1 MWATII
7 IDNVKAPNEHSFLP
21 QLHTCVFPRLLVWPT
36 LCEPVGGRL
45 WGAALCLPPGKGPRP
60 TWGSVSGWALPSR
73 GSWPTAQLSV
83 QLTATSRSH
92 PTTGLQ
98 CLVCSLVCWGSCL
111 VSAGKDPA
119 RLLMSRPLQRSFGPM
134 FLKTVVLE
142 PASLAAAGRLNGKD
156 SGYIP
161 ASLNQTLLAVGWARL
176 LKISNFNMLA
186 GWFWYTLEFESH
198 WSRPLIFY
206 NLMGVGGGGAWHRAF
221 SLFPSNLHLDL
232 F

>member
-21 QLHTCVFPRLLVWPT
+21 QLHTCVFPRFLAWPT
-36 LCEPVGGRL
+36 LCEPVGEGCGGRPCAFPL
-45 WGAALCLPPGKGPRP
+45 GRAPDLPGALFLAEHCHLEAPGPQRSCPCSSPPPAAATRQ
-60 TWGSVSGWALPSR
+60 R
-73 GSWPTAQLSV
+73 GS
-83 QLTATSRSH
+83 
-92 PTTGLQ
+92 

-142 PASLAAAGRLNGKD
+142 PASLAAAGRLNSKD

-161 ASLNQTLLAVGWARL
+161 TSLNQTLLAVWWARL
-176 LKISNFNMLA
+176 PKISNFNMLA

-206 NLMGVGGGGAWHRAF
+206 NLMGGGGLA
-221 SLFPSNLHLDL
+221 
-232 F
+232 